1 LPFATNQGL
10 ERYQVRVV
18 TAAGADPAADGEQI
32 YTVPT
37 GQIFELY
44 AVNFNYVTDANA
56 ANRRV
61 ILTIDDGAT
70 VFAKSVAGAVQ
81 AASLT
86 YNYTFA
92 VGAPTMSAV
101 VDLQLVNNLPGPLF
115 LVAGDRI
122 QTVTTNQQATD
133 NYGVMTIQGIRY
145 SA

>member
-37 GQIFELY
+37 GHFFEIY